1 MSDINVQ
8 TFSGKVNISN
18 NLKVGQG
25 HLFVDTLNNQVGLNT
40 NTPAAGLHVNGN
52 TFVNTDLRVGTKV
65 LIDSGATDS
74 NVIEVTN
81 GNIKAEFLH
90 GDGSNI
96 TSISADNIDGTLS
109 QWTGAVGSS
118 ISYAENVGIGLTNP
132 QFKLDVNGDA
142 NVGVLTATFLHG
154 DGSNIANIVSSQWEG
169 SPGDPIYYDGNVGIA
184 TTSAPTRTLEVGSN
198 LYVEDAGSNV
208 LVVDGNVAVD
218 SISVGDFTI
227 VASQG
232 LDHVTNENN
241 TTAQVVQFNHPT
253 TGFITAANAV
263 IGGTLSL
270 QNFALSQSYGLENV
284 PDVNNTTGDTIVS
297 SNATTGFQSTA
308 NVSVGRDALVTGN
321 VTVGKDLTVTE
332 EAAFSSNVTIAKDLE
347 VSGNVTNLDVLSN
360 VNLLSVSNVVSIK
373 KDSNVVAEFPRSKK
387 LIKYP
392 RVALSTNAGN
402 HSALG
407 SGYTQ
412 DGYTVKVSSELTTTL
427 TGTKAFTNTNLDNA
441 DTWISDQLKYS
452 SGIPVSN
459 TTNVNKFGQNG
470 EWLEIKLP
478 NKIKL
483 SSTRIFSRR
492 TYVTERN
499 DTADIWASNTGTDG
513 DWVKL
518 TTINFNDTYTDV
530 IPMVAEIDTQNY
542 YSYFAIQITE
552 VGWNGGTYVNI
563 GEWEL
568 FGLPEYDPDAAGMD
582 VKVTSY
588 PNVPNTD
595 WLEVYYDAKESSSYP
610 GTGGTVV
617 DLSGNG
623 NNGTLTN
630 VTVSDGAF
638 VFNGTSSLLE
648 SSTTITNSTGDIPHT
663 FSLWVKP
670 SDGDLDDTGN
680 HYLIAYGTELNTG
693 KWSGIS
699 ISNKRF
705 ASVIHAS
712 VVRIGPEIRVGEW
725 YHIVLNYKSGGIH
738 NSDRFDFFINGSR
751 INTSALS
758 TAGSQAGS
766 ATLNLSSPA
775 KLVLGGLFNGSE
787 RSSSTIANTRLFN
800 RVLTQDEVW
809 QLYAYQKEYFGHGDL
824 GMTLK
829 AGRLGVGT
837 SEPRVALDV
846 RGGIHAN
853 GGQSWPIP
861 CAIFSNVTPSNT
873 GSTYYENNIG
883 TTQVNYNKISLED
896 PSGTIQ
902 ASVGSPN
909 ITLNRIGMYEFHT
922 ESSLKLQSGAGSSHI
937 GHAIIGAGVSGS
949 GFFFEA
955 NGYELITTTYN
966 ILKLVNRTSKVLV
979 TSAPYVVK
987 YQLQPIANYTDRFTE
1002 LAYGNN
1008 NEIHTVAVKY
1018 LG

>member
-40 NTPAAGLHVNGN
+40 NTPAASLHVNGN

-118 ISYAENVGIGLTNP
+118 IYYAENVGIGLTNP

-154 DGSNIANIVSSQWEG
+154 DGSNITNIVSSQWEG
-169 SPGDPIYYDGNVGIA
+169 DPGNPIYYDGNVGIA
-184 TTSAPTRTLEVGSN
+184 TSSAPTRTLEVGSN

-241 TTAQVVQFNHPT
+241 TTTQVVQFNHPT

-284 PDVNNTTGDTIVS
+284 TDVNNTTGDTIVS

-332 EAAFSSNVTIAKDLE
+332 EATFSSNVTIAKDLE

-373 KDSNVVAEFPRSKK
+373 KDSNVVTEFPRSKK

-392 RVALSTNAGN
+392 RVALNAY
-402 HSALG
+402 S
-407 SGYTQ
+407 Q
-412 DGYTVKVSSELTTTL
+412 DGYVVSSTTNYYDSNNPLYPWQVFNSSTYRFQSARSDYSLTDGNY
-427 TGTKAFTNTNLDNA
+427 TGTVN
-441 DTWISDQLKYS
+441 Q
-452 SGIPVSN
+452 
-459 TTNVNKFGQNG
+459 TNVDGNLVGG
-470 EWLEIKLP
+470 EWIQLQLP
-478 NKIKL
+478 NKISLNRFTVALDL
-483 SSTRIFSRR
+483 STHGGRMGKSYTLAGSNDGSTWTTVSTHTQSYGNGADGSDFNHDVESTTMY
-492 TYVTERN
+492 TYYRLIATSTFAVEGPHG
-499 DTADIWASNTGTDG
+499 ASWA
-513 DWVKL
+513 L
-518 TTINFNDTYTDV
+518 TY
-530 IPMVAEIDTQNY
+530 
-542 YSYFAIQITE
+542 
-552 VGWNGGTYVNI
+552 WK
-563 GEWEL
+563 L

-623 NNGTLTN
+623 KNGTLNGNIDFDSEYKAFTFDEADDYITLDTGKTGNYIFSVSLWFKSSGNSIETLFHMNGDYATN
-630 VTVSDGAF
+630 NTVWIYGD
-638 VFNGTSSLLE
+638 GTSLSIGFVNNDY
-648 SSTTITNSTGDIPHT
+648 SC
-663 FSLWVKP
+663 
-670 SDGDLDDTGN
+670 DTGKEIADNMWHHASFVYNGNGESGRDIYLDGIHLGGSLSGSSAGDNLNLTSTSSISRIGALN
-680 HYLIAYGTELNTG
+680 HS
-693 KWSGIS
+693 SGI
-699 ISNKRF
+699 
-705 ASVIHAS
+705 IH
-712 VVRIGPEIRVGEW
+712 EF
-725 YHIVLNYKSGGIH
+725 K
-738 NSDRFDFFINGSR
+738 GS
-751 INTSALS
+751 
-758 TAGSQAGS
+758 
-766 ATLNLSSPA
+766 
-775 KLVLGGLFNGSE
+775 
-787 RSSSTIANTRLFN
+787 IANFRLFN
-800 RVLTQDEVW
+800 RALTQDEAW
-809 QLYAYQKEYFGHGDL
+809 QLYSYQKEYFGHGDL
-824 GMTLK
+824 SMTLK
-829 AGRLGVGT
+829 AGRLGIGT
-837 SEPRVALDV
+837 SEPRAALDV
-846 RGGIHAN
+846 KGDIYGGCPVYFNVRCTTNAAAGIIPWDSITESKGGGFDTTTGTFITPLTGVYSFSYTIRERDNNASIYTRVVIN
-853 GGQSWPIP
+853 GVENSTLGRIYLRSNYAQS
-861 CAIFSNVTPSNT
+861 AITFLRFMNKGDTLAIQL
-873 GSTYYENNIG
+873 NNG
-883 TTQVNYNKISLED
+883 DMSSNYNQFSGQYIS
-896 PSGTIQ
+896 SI
-902 ASVGSPN
+902 
-909 ITLNRIGMYEFHT
+909 
-922 ESSLKLQSGAGSSHI
+922 
-937 GHAIIGAGVSGS
+937 
-949 GFFFEA
+949 
-955 NGYELITTTYN
+955 
-966 ILKLVNRTSKVLV
+966 
-979 TSAPYVVK
+979 
-987 YQLQPIANYTDRFTE
+987 
-1002 LAYGNN
+1002 
-1008 NEIHTVAVKY
+1008 
-1018 LG
+1018 